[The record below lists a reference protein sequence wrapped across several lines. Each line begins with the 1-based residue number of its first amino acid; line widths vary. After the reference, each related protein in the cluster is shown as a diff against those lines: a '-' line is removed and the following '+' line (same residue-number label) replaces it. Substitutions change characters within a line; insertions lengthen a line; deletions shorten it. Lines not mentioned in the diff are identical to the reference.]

1 MNKLQDTGLLVA
13 RILMP
18 IIFIVAGYG
27 KMGDAYA
34 GTNNICKRW
43 AFWLFLPL
51 TILLEFGGGLAILFG
66 FLTHT
71 TSLFIAGFTL
81 LTAFIFHADFTD
93 STNQLMFMKNLSIA
107 GGFLVLAIAG
117 PGGFSIDRLLGKSGN
132 QGLIAIMHDS

>member
-34 GTNNICKRW
+34 GTQQYMQ
-43 AFWLFLPL
+43 AMGVPGFFLPL

-66 FLTHT
+66 FLTRT

-117 PGGFSIDRLLGKSGN
+117 PGGFSIDRLLGKKW
-132 QGLIAIMHDS
+132 